1 MYVGPR
7 RGKMKPQMDRHV
19 LHFAKCQLSPRKIDR
34 TKSALSQTLP
44 TDRGR
49 RSSRSACVSALIA
62 MGFAVVLPIHAQQDW
77 PPDDQYPAPQ
87 QYNAPQP
94 YPQPQQYAPQP
105 QQYADG
111 QSPYR
116 QSGYPPS
123 GYQGQ
128 AAAYPQQGYGQQLA
142 QTQPLSPDQLT
153 QLVAPIA
160 LYPDALVAQILA
172 ASTYPAQVAAADQW
186 LRSLGGASP
195 DQVAAGAD
203 AQSSWD
209 PSVKA
214 LSAFPQVLAMLDRN
228 LQWTTN
234 LGNAYYNQPQD
245 VLQTIQAMRERAES
259 AGNLQSTPQEQVS
272 ENQGYIDI
280 APPDPQVVS
289 VPNYNPW
296 NAYGQPVSPYPG
308 FSLLGTIGSFVGSA
322 LVHYG
327 PGIAMS
333 AFQSTPWGWLGWGLD
348 WLANSVLFNHNS
360 WFTHS
365 SSVADWGFPLGG
377 PRYFPRQ
384 GWGNGSNRNG
394 YRAGWA
400 HEDTPYR
407 SFNRPGESARSGWGQ
422 PVGRPI
428 QNWGDA
434 RTAEGF
440 NHGYPQRGE
449 GFRPVAPAQHAYNHY
464 PQPISRPQQFGSRTP
479 TFAPRTQPASSYGR
493 SGYGSGFYGQ
503 SRENNFGRSGMA
515 HSNPAP
521 SYRAPENTYRGSFGG
536 RGNNAFGGSTQHSGG
551 FHLFGNHNADPH
563 GGRAPKAYS
572 YNGGHSGWG
581 GSGGSFKAP
590 KQSHSFG
597 GGGHYGGGG
606 HFGGGHSGGGHSGG
620 HSSSGHHH

>member
-1 MYVGPR
+1 MSLGV
-7 RGKMKPQMDRHV
+7 
-19 LHFAKCQLSPRKIDR
+19 
-34 TKSALSQTLP
+34 ALPL
-44 TDRGR
+44 
-49 RSSRSACVSALIA
+49 
-62 MGFAVVLPIHAQQDW
+62 HAQQDW
-77 PPDDQYPAPQ
+77 PPDDQYPAPP
-87 QYNAPQP
+87 QYNTPQS
-94 YPQPQQYAPQP
+94 YPGP

-111 QSPYR
+111 QSPYPQPGYP
-116 QSGYPPS
+116 QSGD
-123 GYQGQ
+123 QGQ
-128 AAAYPQQGYGQQLA
+128 PPAYPQQGYGQQLA
-142 QTQPLSPDQLT
+142 QTQPMSPDQLT

-214 LSAFPQVLAMLDRN
+214 LTAFPQVLAMLDRN
-228 LQWTTN
+228 LQWTTS

-245 VLQTIQAMRERAES
+245 VLQTIQVMRQRAES

-280 APPDPQVVS
+280 APSDPQVVS

-296 NAYGQPVSPYPG
+296 DAYGQPVSPYPG

-322 LVHYG
+322 LMHYG
-327 PGIAMS
+327 PGVAMS
-333 AFQSTPWGWLGWGLD
+333 AFLSTPWGWLGWGLD

-365 SSVADWGFPLGG
+365 ASVADWGFPLGG
-377 PRYFPRQ
+377 PRYFPRH
-384 GWGNGSNRNG
+384 GWGNDWNRTG
-394 YRAGWA
+394 YGAGWNHA
-400 HEDTPYR
+400 GTPYR
-407 SFNRPGESARSGWGQ
+407 AFNRPVEPARSGWGQ

-434 RTAEGF
+434 RSAEGF
-440 NHGYPQRGE
+440 NRGYPQRGE
-449 GFRPVAPAQHAYNHY
+449 TYPRPVAPAQQAFNHY
-464 PQPISRPQQFGSRTP
+464 PQPVARPQQFGTRTP
-479 TFAPRTQPASSYGR
+479 TFAARTQPESPYGR

-515 HSNPAP
+515 YANPAP
-521 SYRAPENTYRGSFGG
+521 AYRAPQNNYRDNFGG
-536 RGNNAFGGSTQHSGG
+536 RNSYSYGSGKSAGGG
-551 FHLFGNHNADPH
+551 FHLFGNHSSDPY

-581 GSGGSFKAP
+581 GRGGFKAP

-597 GGGHYGGGG
+597 GG
-606 HFGGGHSGGGHSGG
+606 HFGGGSHFSGGHSGG